1 MPEWIKKELL
11 RSYVQLRTYMDLM
24 LLEEGES
31 FFFQDVAI
39 SIPMLQWVVL
49 QNYSHAQTA
58 STKWTVVL
66 KKTIHNVWRKRW
78 RWKVENELERRDSGF
93 YKKQLHEC
101 IKLLKSG
108 VFKNKVKLKKKN
120 RTVTEEWQRNSRLP
134 EGKNVL

>member
-39 SIPMLQWVVL
+39 SIPMLQWIVL

-66 KKTIHNVWRKRW
+66 KKTIHNVWRKSW

-101 IKLLKSG
+101 IKFLKSG
-108 VFKNKVKLKKKN
+108 VFKNKVKLKKN
-120 RTVTEEWQRNSRLP
+120 RTITEEWQRNRRLP

>member
-1 MPEWIKKELL
+1 MDKKGALEVLCL
-11 RSYVQLRTYMDLM
+11 AQDLY
-24 LLEEGES
+24 GFDAS
-31 FFFQDVAI
+31 GGRRVIFFQDVAI
-39 SIPMLQWVVL
+39 SIPMLQWIVL

-101 IKLLKSG
+101 IKFLKSG
-108 VFKNKVKLKKKN
+108 VFKNKVKLKKK
-120 RTVTEEWQRNSRLP
+120 TGL
-134 EGKNVL
+134 